1 MRAKREDRRAVRY
14 DAGWDHQ
21 DEKPQHDVAF
31 LKAQHDRAK
40 DDRHEQWRQDQAG
53 PTESHR
59 RLSEG
64 VRSKI
69 RLQAAQDMIARTS
82 DSQLGQRWRGARA

>member
-59 RLSEG
+59 RSLSG
-64 VRSKI
+64 SVRHAAATSLIKQ
-69 RLQAAQDMIARTS
+69 RLIQY
-82 DSQLGQRWRGARA
+82 